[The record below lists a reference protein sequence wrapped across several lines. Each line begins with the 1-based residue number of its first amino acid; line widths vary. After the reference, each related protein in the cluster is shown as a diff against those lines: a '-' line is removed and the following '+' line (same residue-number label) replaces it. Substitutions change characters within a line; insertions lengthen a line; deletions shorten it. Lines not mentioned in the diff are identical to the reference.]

1 MQKESREQVWK
12 ELLQA
17 QSGSGLTIRAWCVRE
32 GVAESRFHY
41 WRMRLAP
48 APTAE
53 FIALPVAVAPR
64 ATEAAL
70 ELRTPEGYVIRLTS
84 QPQVDWL
91 GGVLAALR

>member
-1 MQKESREQVWK
+1 MQKASREQVWK

-41 WRMRLAP
+41 WRKRLAP
-48 APTAE
+48 TPTAE
-53 FIALPVAVAPR
+53 FIALPVAPPR
-64 ATEAAL
+64 AAEAAL
-70 ELRTPEGYVIRLTS
+70 ELRTPEGYVIRLSS
-84 QPQVDWL
+84 QAQVDWL